1 MSSMADTIND
11 ALAAIGGS
19 TENSLRTIIA
29 DFGALSLSVED
40 RLSALATVIAN
51 AATVHH
57 ARHRRAYLEAVRIWS
72 VEMASTLQSAPLR
85 LNGMEPDGAAVD
97 EGAEMLIA
105 GLDGLVQAMS
115 DGGVSVQDRLVA
127 ELALVARLL
136 GQLDVNTIHFTL
148 MVVGNVLRHDG
159 YRAGDRVDVPLR
171 QIARPLTRN
180 APLASILPW
189 GLA

>member
-19 TENSLRTIIA
+19 TESSLRTIIA

-40 RLSALATVIAN
+40 RLSVLATVIAN

-57 ARHRRAYLEAVRIWS
+57 TGHTSAYLNAVRIWS
-72 VEMASTLQSAPLR
+72 VEIAGAVQPSPPR
-85 LNGMEPDGAAVD
+85 FDGMEPDEAAVD
-97 EGAEMLIA
+97 DAAEMLIA

-115 DGGVSVQDRLVA
+115 DAGVRVQDRLVA

-136 GQLDVNTIHFTL
+136 GQHDANTIHFML
-148 MVVGNVLRHDG
+148 MAVRNVLSHGG
-159 YRAGDRVDVPLR
+159 YRAGDRVDVPLYEMT
-171 QIARPLTRN
+171 RPLTRN
-180 APLASILPW
+180 APLASTLPR